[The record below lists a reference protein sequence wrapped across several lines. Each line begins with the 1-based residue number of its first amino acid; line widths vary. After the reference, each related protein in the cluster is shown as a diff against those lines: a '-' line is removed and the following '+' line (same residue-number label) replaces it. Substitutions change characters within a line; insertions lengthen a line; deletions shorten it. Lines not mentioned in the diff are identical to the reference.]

1 MDIQWPENLV
11 AEDNAVNQEILRIAL
26 TEKGLQPTIVGDGFS
41 AVDAFCKG
49 YFDIILMDIQMP
61 KMDGLAATAAIRALE
76 NAEQRRVTPIVAL
89 TANMMVEET

>member
-26 TEKGLQPTIVGDGFS
+26 TEKGLQPTIVGDGVS